1 MSISMT
7 TKLSYGFGAFGKD
20 FAIGIVYM
28 YLMYYYTD
36 IVGLSVGVVG
46 TLFLVARILDAI
58 ADPIMGWIVNCTRS
72 RWGKFKPWI
81 LIGTITNSVVLYMLF
96 SAHHFSGGA
105 LLAGVF
111 CAVNESVWEH
121 MKLLFFPVFLFTAAQ
136 FCVGE
141 RDGLL
146 AARAV
151 SVTAGLALIPTLYY
165 TYTGIWGDHTLWAD
179 TAIFY
184 LSAAVTFWMDDLL
197 HRQRRL
203 WEMGCQVAGLV
214 WLWGLAFL
222 FVWWTFSP
230 PHIAL
235 FRDPL
240 TGLYGIP

>member
-1 MSISMT
+1 MGRRWRFWPLT
-7 TKLSYGFGAFGKD
+7 GFLTA
-20 FAIGIVYM
+20 AV
-28 YLMYYYTD
+28 L
-36 IVGLSVGVVG
+36 G
-46 TLFLVARILDAI
+46 TLAHFAY
-58 ADPIMGWIVNCTRS
+58 
-72 RWGKFKPWI
+72 RW
-81 LIGTITNSVVLYMLF
+81 
-96 SAHHFSGGA
+96 SGGA

-165 TYTGIWGDHTLWAD
+165 TYTGVWGDHVLWAD
-179 TAIFY
+179 AAIFY

-203 WEMGCQVAGLV
+203 WKMGCQVAGLV
-214 WLWGLAFL
+214 WLWVLFLVCAVLCVIVYFSLTKEDDGLTKAQRKEL
-222 FVWWTFSP
+222 KATKK
-230 PHIAL
+230 AAAK
-235 FRDPL
+235 
-240 TGLYGIP
+240 GGK